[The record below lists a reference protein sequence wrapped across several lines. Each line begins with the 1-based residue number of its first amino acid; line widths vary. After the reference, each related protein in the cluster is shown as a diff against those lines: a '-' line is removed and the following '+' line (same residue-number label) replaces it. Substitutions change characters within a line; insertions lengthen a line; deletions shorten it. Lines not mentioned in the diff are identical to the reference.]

1 MSDKLSNIIAEKISS
16 NQNERIVIQYGIH
29 QLLAT
34 IVNFLT
40 IFICGIL
47 WEEVELCVILFVG
60 IFILRPYAG
69 GYHANTEFKCYAF
82 SMGMINIAMIAKK
95 KIILSGIGMINMYIG
110 FALLIFFLSPSDN
123 PIHLLTQNDRECY
136 KKKTRMIILCY
147 SIIFFLGMIFDIEIL
162 SISILY
168 VVIIIGISIL
178 MGKWKYRKQTD

>member
-16 NQNERIVIQYGIH
+16 NQNEMVVIQYGIH

-82 SMGMINIAMIAKK
+82 STGMINIAMIAKK

-147 SIIFFLGMIFDIEIL
+147 SIIL
-162 SISILY
+162 
-168 VVIIIGISIL
+168 IIMVRRSRQSGVA
-178 MGKWKYRKQTD
+178 